1 MLRGRSWGPATA
13 TRLALGSPFSHGD
26 RVTEVS
32 ASRKRVLVVDDD
44 PMMGTTLRL
53 TLEDDY
59 DVEIASS
66 AEIAM
71 RLLEKETYDLILCDL
86 MMPRVSGIDL
96 HRWLIARD
104 ANAGERMLFM
114 TGGAYTDEAA
124 RFLRDEAKHH
134 VEKPFRVEQLLARI
148 ESILRAAA

>member
-1 MLRGRSWGPATA
+1 
-13 TRLALGSPFSHGD
+13 
-26 RVTEVS
+26 VTEPS
-32 ASRKRVLVVDDD
+32 GSRKRILVVDDD

-59 DVEIASS
+59 EVEIASS
-66 AEIAM
+66 AEAAM
-71 RLLEKETYDLILCDL
+71 RLLEKQTYDLILCDL

-104 ANAGERMLFM
+104 PTTPERMLFM

-124 RFLRDEAKHH
+124 RFLRDEARHH
-134 VEKPFRVEQLLARI
+134 VEKPFRVDQLLARI
-148 ESILRAAA
+148 DSILRAAA

>member
-1 MLRGRSWGPATA
+1 MGGDDAVGDPLV
-13 TRLALGSPFSHGD
+13 ALGRIPEGA
-26 RVTEVS
+26 RVTE
-32 ASRKRVLVVDDD
+32 ANGPRKRILVVDDD

-66 AEIAM
+66 AEAAM
-71 RLLEKETYDLILCDL
+71 RILEKDSFDLILCDL

-104 ANAGERMLFM
+104 PSIGERMLFM

-124 RFLRDEAKHH
+124 RFLREDARHH
-134 VEKPFRVEQLLARI
+134 VEKPFRVDQLLARI
-148 ESILRAAA
+148 DSILAAV